1 MCPIDFRDINSFQML
16 DTQSSSSVR
25 PESPPSRDGNQNWS
39 CFDEITD
46 AFLATS
52 VQILLVMYMHTN
64 KSYHFQKSVGHKNKV
79 EVCDQNRYITKPS
92 CSLYSVTDPGMVLSD
107 GQLQRCSL
115 NDVDDKL
122 SNLPTVLQHF
132 TQTRP
137 LEGAAHPVVF
147 LGGQEGKTNT
157 ALAIQ
162 KAQLNFA

>member
-1 MCPIDFRDINSFQML
+1 M
-16 DTQSSSSVR
+16 
-25 PESPPSRDGNQNWS
+25 
-39 CFDEITD
+39 
-46 AFLATS
+46 
-52 VQILLVMYMHTN
+52 
-64 KSYHFQKSVGHKNKV
+64 
-79 EVCDQNRYITKPS
+79 CDQNRHITKPS
-92 CSLYSVTDPGMVLSD
+92 HGLYSVTDPGMVLSD
-107 GQLQRCSL
+107 GQLQRCGL

-147 LGGQEGKTNT
+147 LGSQEGETNT